1 MSLKPHAEATRC
13 GIGELISHFVQSFS
27 LSLRSRGILCGGEVT
42 PYTAQCDAI
51 TRGAEQRQLL
61 LQLAWKDAVA
71 TESRIN
77 LHIND
82 QWR

>member
-1 MSLKPHAEATRC
+1 MTLEPHAEATSCR
-13 GIGELISHFVQSFS
+13 IGELISHFVQSFS
-27 LSLRSRGILCGGEVT
+27 LSLRSRGILCGGEMT
-42 PYTAQCDAI
+42 PDAAQCDAI

-61 LQLAWKDAVA
+61 LQLVWKDAVT
-71 TESRIN
+71 TESRVN